1 MFFISLFIISLLE
14 LDVKGVDDITP
25 LLHEDKVNKDKNN
38 AK

>member
-14 LDVKGVDDITP
+14 LDVKGVDDIPP